1 MSKFGANICTDVCS
15 RRLSVLRCEQFF
27 GSKAQGKLRAS
38 RNRMQRYQRSIDT
51 VYYVTNRIPLNNGLY
66 PKRAA
71 FEISVFSEARRK
83 FGDFILM
90 LKYRCHGK
98 LGPFPLAEAF
108 KFYLWWPTALD
119 IRLPYE
125 TRKVA
130 RDNSVILWSNP
141 HHQTSYVSPLIDNRS
156 NMCHPRICTT
166 AKFDILG
173 ELEARRGV
181 PFLVGDIRPSG

>member
-27 GSKAQGKLRAS
+27 GSKARGKLRAS

-51 VYYVTNRIPLNNGLY
+51 VYYVTYHIPLNNAYVQKVRHL
-66 PKRAA
+66 K
-71 FEISVFSEARRK
+71 FQFSVRLDGSLETSFWCWNNVVTENWVR
-83 FGDFILM
+83 F
-90 LKYRCHGK
+90 HWQ
-98 LGPFPLAEAF
+98 EAF
-108 KFYLWWPTALD
+108 TFYLWWPTALD

-130 RDNSVILWSNP
+130 RDKSVILWWNP
-141 HHQTSYVSPLIDNRS
+141 HHQTSYVSPSIDNRS

-166 AKFDILG
+166 AKI
-173 ELEARRGV
+173 
-181 PFLVGDIRPSG
+181 